1 MCGMSV
7 SGMIQRSVLEG
18 DLQQDAVWVVHEDLR
33 PVEIGPLLNA
43 IRKPG
48 LIESGRGGFEIL
60 AHKGHVVEQPSRR
73 RLAIDGVHM
82 DDRLLAKVQPNARIT
97 RRLRA
102 ALQPK
107 HVGVERH
114 GVIDRWRVDVDV
126 VDAEQA
132 HFPTVPS
139 G

>member
-48 LIESGRGGFEIL
+48 LIESGGDGFEIL
-60 AHKGHVVEQPSRR
+60 AHKGHMVKQPGRR
-73 RLAIDGVHM
+73 RLVIDGVHM
-82 DDRLLAKVQPNARIT
+82 DDRSLAEVQPDAWFA

-114 GVIDRWRVDVDV
+114 GVVDRRGVDVDV